1 MNITRQNKQTETIQT
16 ETTKEKV
23 FNLLLLLL
31 FFIIVLTAP
40 FIDTFLS

>member
-1 MNITRQNKQTETIQT
+1 MNITRQNKQTETMEA
-16 ETTKEKV
+16 ETTKEKL

>member
-1 MNITRQNKQTETIQT
+1 MNITTQNKQTETMRT
-16 ETTKEKV
+16 ETTKEKL

-31 FFIIVLTAP
+31 FFIIVLSAP